1 MTNPDQAK
9 NSHSSSANLSPL
21 SQNHESEA
29 MPGFRVKRRR
39 LLWLPIWPA
48 AALLFGR
55 AEPLLAE
62 QPATLQNRSAAPEP
76 EKRTQQ
82 MADGGLEWNEFLKQ
96 AEPASKELY
105 KDATPHGY
113 DAYLYNLA
121 AFAGRLRLQTMPRA
135 KLGAFAALNPPVHF
149 GVGYRGV
156 PFFIV
161 EWWLEP
167 NAVLPPHNHPNA
179 SVCTLGIEGEARLR
193 NFEIIGTAPDFAA
206 SDLFSVRETH
216 DEIISAGRVNS
227 LSPARDNIHT
237 FRAGKTGARGIDIST
252 MHGKDLGFSF
262 LNIEDKPKD
271 RDNRIYEA
279 VWRKL

>member
-1 MTNPDQAK
+1 MTNPDDAR
-9 NSHSSSANLSPL
+9 NSPSSSANLSP
-21 SQNHESEA
+21 SSHDYESEA
-29 MPGFRVKRRR
+29 MPGFILKRRR
-39 LLWLPIWPA
+39 LLWLPVWSA

-55 AEPLLAE
+55 AKTLLA
-62 QPATLQNRSAAPEP
+62 QHLSTTQNPSAAPEP
-76 EKRTQQ
+76 EKRTQEIT
-82 MADGGLEWNEFLKQ
+82 ASGLDWDEFLKQ
-96 AEPASKELY
+96 AVPVSKELY

-113 DAYLYNLA
+113 DAYLYSLA

-135 KLGAFAALNPPVHF
+135 KLGAFASLNPPVHF

-193 NFEIIGTAPDFAA
+193 NFEIVGTAPDFAA
-206 SDLFSVRETH
+206 SDLFHVRETH
-216 DEIISAGRVNS
+216 NEVISAGRVNS

-237 FRAGKTGARGIDIST
+237 FQAGKTGARGIDIST
-252 MHGKDLGFSF
+252 MHSKDVGFSF
-262 LNIEDKPKD
+262 LNIEDQPKD

-279 VWRKL
+279 AWRKL

>member
-1 MTNPDQAK
+1 MTNPDDAQNA
-9 NSHSSSANLSPL
+9 HASSAHLSPL
-21 SQNHESEA
+21 NQNQEGEA
-29 MPGFRVKRRR
+29 LHGFTVKRRR
-39 LLWLPIWPA
+39 LLWLPLWPA

-55 AEPLLAE
+55 AESLLA
-62 QPATLQNRSAAPEP
+62 QQSPPMQNRGAAPEL
-76 EKRTQQ
+76 EKRTSETT
-82 MADGGLEWNEFLKQ
+82 DGGLDWDEFLKQ
-96 AEPASKELY
+96 AVPVSKELY

-121 AFAGRLRLQTMPRA
+121 AFAGRLRLQTLPRA
-135 KLGAFAALNPPVHF
+135 KLGAFATLNPPVHF

-193 NFEIIGTAPDFAA
+193 NFEVVGTAPDFAA
-206 SDLFSVRETH
+206 SDLFQVRETH

-237 FRAGKTGARGIDIST
+237 FRAGKAGARGIDIST
-252 MHGKDLGFSF
+252 MHGKDMGFSF

-279 VWRKL
+279 AWKKL